1 MKSTSSA
8 GGDDNNVGN
17 DDMCEMAAHYKMKY
31 GLEGLEKSLTIA
43 SKRFSKVM
51 SYQED
56 SRSPNTDRSL
66 TGSLPNLLADNL
78 DESKNDN
85 DNDDDDNGDELSY
98 MVMHPAKK
106 GIQHTL
112 SLDRIDLKAEPTH
125 RSLTYSTSSG
135 GSFNYSDSISS
146 DVLSNSIR
154 TPNGYLH
161 SSASISER
169 TFSGNRK
176 GHSNI
181 YQNTDD
187 VFNGE

>member
-1 MKSTSSA
+1 
-8 GGDDNNVGN
+8 
-17 DDMCEMAAHYKMKY
+17 MAAHYKMKY
-31 GLEGLEKSLTIA
+31 GLEGLEKSLTIV

-56 SRSPNTDRSL
+56 SRSPSTDRSL

-78 DESKNDN
+78 DESKND
-85 DNDDDDNGDELSY
+85 DDDDDNGDDISY
-98 MVMHPAKK
+98 MVMHPAVK
-106 GIQHTL
+106 GIRHTL
-112 SLDRIDLKAEPTH
+112 SLDFKAKPSH
-125 RSLTYSTSSG
+125 KQLTYSTSSG

-154 TPNGYLH
+154 TPNGCLH
-161 SSASISER
+161 SPASIGEH

-181 YQNTDD
+181 YQNTDN
-187 VFNGE
+187 VFNGK